1 MGGACRGI
9 VVARV
14 WRYLIHFHPVE
25 GGSGDMNHAL
35 PQLSDGT
42 IATIDRYWASSL
54 GCPPAYLH
62 EDGTHIVP
70 LPPAD
75 DYWGIFVFRRGAA
88 VVITVPAVLWT
99 ALETP
104 LRRLKAADVDDE
116 AAVRALVEHPIDR
129 IVGPAYLGYADH
141 RTFLPQPDPA
151 TRLLQATDAGAVEQ
165 LRLACSPAD
174 WEHGGR
180 SLGQQPA
187 VGRFLAGELV
197 ALASWEVWDDTI
209 AHIYVVT
216 HPAHRRRGYGKAVV
230 SAIAAE
236 ALARGLVPQYRT
248 LERNLPS
255 VGIALAL
262 GFRQYATTLAVR
274 LAPG

>member
-1 MGGACRGI
+1 
-9 VVARV
+9 
-14 WRYLIHFHPVE
+14 
-25 GGSGDMNHAL
+25 MNHAL
-35 PQLSDGT
+35 PRLSVQT

-54 GCPPAYLH
+54 GCPPGYLH
-62 EDGTHIVP
+62 GNGTHILP

-75 DYWGIFVFRRGAA
+75 DYWGIFIFRRGGA
-88 VVITVPAVLWT
+88 VVITVPA
-99 ALETP
+99 ALQTTLEP
-104 LRRLKAADVDDE
+104 ALRRIRAADLDDE

-129 IVGPAYLGYADH
+129 IVGPAYLGYADEG
-141 RTFLPQPDPA
+141 TFLPMPDPE
-151 TRLLQATDAGAVEQ
+151 TRLLQAADAAAVER
-165 LRLACSPAD
+165 LRAACSPTD
-174 WEHGGR
+174 WEHGG
-180 SLGQQPA
+180 SAVGQQPA

-197 ALASWEVWDDTI
+197 ALASWEVWDGTI
-209 AHIYVVT
+209 AHIYVIT

-262 GFRQYATTLAVR
+262 GFRQYATTLAIR
-274 LAPG
+274 LVPD